1 MEVESEANIYQQV
14 RLYLLRLGYSELQLI
29 RNVKLNEKQDI
40 DLVIYDNNKPLI
52 IVEFKNNLKFLNKNN
67 SEIKYNPFIRRLQS
81 YARDTG
87 AEYYILTDGKNNF
100 WFKTDDCGRPQL
112 LNEPIMAGQSSQ
124 KDNFGTETIIKLF
137 RELKKYSLVMELE
150 LI

>member
-52 IVEFKNNLKFLNKNN
+52 IVEFKNNLKFLNK
-67 SEIKYNPFIRRLQS
+67 K
-81 YARDTG
+81 
-87 AEYYILTDGKNNF
+87 
-100 WFKTDDCGRPQL
+100 
-112 LNEPIMAGQSSQ
+112 
-124 KDNFGTETIIKLF
+124 
-137 RELKKYSLVMELE
+137 
-150 LI
+150 